1 MSRSQVRISV
11 EGLNRVVRGLDAT
24 QFVQEVDEVTEAQ
37 TLLMANE
44 SAERAP
50 VKTGKLRNSIV
61 ASPEK
66 IAPALWEYG
75 SDVDYAKI
83 QEYTHKTQSGF
94 IRDVV
99 WSNERVYRGKILRLV
114 RGLGR

>member
-1 MSRSQVRISV
+1 MSRSNMRISV
-11 EGLNRVVRGLDAT
+11 EGLSRVIRGLDST

-50 VKTGKLRNSIV
+50 VDTGKLRNSIV

-66 IAPALWEYG
+66 VAPAMWEYG

-114 RGLGR
+114 QGLGR

>member
-24 QFVQEVDEVTEAQ
+24 QFVQEVDEETEAQ

-44 SAERAP
+44 SAEEAP
-50 VKTGKLRNSIV
+50 VKTGKLRNSII

-66 IAPALWEYG
+66 VATALWEYG

-94 IRDVV
+94 IRNVV
-99 WSNERVYRGKILRLV
+99 WRNERVFRGKILRLV
-114 RGLGR
+114 RELGR

>member
-24 QFVQEVDEVTEAQ
+24 QFVQEVDEETESQ

-44 SAERAP
+44 SAEEAP
-50 VKTGKLRNSIV
+50 VKTGKLRNSII

-66 IAPALWEYG
+66 VATALWKYG

-94 IRDVV
+94 IRNVV
-99 WSNERVYRGKILRLV
+99 WRNERVFRGKILRLV
-114 RGLGR
+114 RELGR